1 MKVIVNGEGHELP
14 PGTTLAQLVTGLVP
28 SPRGVAAAVDGAVV
42 PRRAWPEVALADGAV
57 VEVVTAVQ
65 GG

>member
-1 MKVIVNGEGHELP
+1 MKVIVNGEGHELA
-14 PGTTLAQLVTGLVP
+14 PGTTLAELVTALAP
-28 SPRGVAAAVDGAVV
+28 SPRGVAAAVDGTVV
-42 PRRAWPEVALADGAV
+42 PRRAWPDTALGDGTV